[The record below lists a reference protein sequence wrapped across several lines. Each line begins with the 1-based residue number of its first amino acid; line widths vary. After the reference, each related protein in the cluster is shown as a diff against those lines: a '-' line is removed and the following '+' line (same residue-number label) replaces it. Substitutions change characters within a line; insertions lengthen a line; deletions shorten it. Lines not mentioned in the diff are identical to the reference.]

1 MDERAHNQGRT
12 RCVLAAVLLFACNL
26 YLLQGLFQFEYI
38 DQMGSVQGAF
48 IAFARYIRDNWDDL
62 NWFPPKAGV
71 KIGFVPYIY
80 GPARPGHLGGD
91 A

>member
-1 MDERAHNQGRT
+1 
-12 RCVLAAVLLFACNL
+12 
-26 YLLQGLFQFEYI
+26 
-38 DQMGSVQGAF
+38 MGSVQGAF